1 MSLKKNYLE
10 METYL
15 KTNNKHT
22 IVKKKRLKMLEV
34 KEKLIKCK
42 TSDPL
47 SLKIIKLY
55 AQYSFYA
62 SLEKHVSILW

>member
-22 IVKKKRLKMLEV
+22 IVKKKKIKNAGSKRKIDKMQNFRSFEF
-34 KEKLIKCK
+34 KNHK
-42 TSDPL
+42 T
-47 SLKIIKLY
+47 LY
-55 AQYSFYA
+55 I
-62 SLEKHVSILW
+62 V

>member
-34 KEKLIKCK
+34 KEKWSKK
-42 TSDPL
+42 N
-47 SLKIIKLY
+47 
-55 AQYSFYA
+55 
-62 SLEKHVSILW
+62 

>member
-1 MSLKKNYLE
+1 MNLKKNYLE

-55 AQYSFYA
+55 T
-62 SLEKHVSILW
+62 